1 MARRKRDREAGDL
14 ESAIGRLMDA
24 LVARCERGELE
35 ALEALDRLETDA
47 RSALMLGVL
56 GYRNGPAEASWATI
70 GEIVG
75 TTRQGAQQRFST
87 VSMIEGAILR

>member
-1 MARRKRDREAGDL
+1 MSKTKREREAGDL
-14 ESAIGRLMDA
+14 ESAIRRLLDA

-35 ALEALDRLETDA
+35 ALEALDRLENDS

-56 GYRNGPAEASWATI
+56 GYRNGPAAASWTTI
-70 GEIVG
+70 GLILG

-87 VSMIEGAILR
+87 VAMIEGAIRE